1 MKHEMTIINSD
12 HAPKAIGP
20 YSQAISA
27 GGFLF
32 ISGQLPLDPKT
43 GTFASDD
50 IHGQTEQVLENI
62 YHILKEAGL
71 SFDHVVKSEI
81 YLKDIQDFAVV
92 NQIYATRFP
101 GHHKPARQTM
111 QVGKLPMDA
120 RVEISCI
127 AYQGK
132 E

>member
-1 MKHEMTIINSD
+1 MKTSISIINSS
-12 HAPKAIGP
+12 HAPAAIGP
-20 YSQAISA
+20 YSQAIEA

-32 ISGQLPLDPKT
+32 VSGQLPLDPKT
-43 GTFASDD
+43 GAFSSDD

-71 SFDHVVKSEI
+71 TFDHVVKSEI

-92 NQIYATRFP
+92 NKIYATRFE
-101 GHHKPARQTM
+101 GNHKPARQTM
-111 QVGKLPMDA
+111 QIGKLPLDA

-127 AYQGK
+127 AYKGHP
-132 E
+132 